1 MPRYNASRE
10 KALKLRDEQERIN
23 DEIAKLR
30 ERAAED
36 PMLETLDPGGFAR
49 LEKLFQEAAAT
60 LQQGDIEAG
69 RAACE
74 YAAQLLKHA
83 LNDLGP
89 RRQKHGT
96 LLARCTQIL
105 RRIDNASMKI
115 FAPNKFAEAR
125 RLVGAADDAMECND
139 FFQAEALLNQVAE
152 QIDQLEKDAQRK
164 HAAPRGTLAR
174 LIKFLFVLV
183 LLLVLIGGGVTAV
196 HVFIYPIPELE
207 QIPHVGP
214 ELRKLRERYGAQR
227 IWPR

>member
-1 MPRYNASRE
+1 
-10 KALKLRDEQERIN
+10 
-23 DEIAKLR
+23 
-30 ERAAED
+30 
-36 PMLETLDPGGFAR
+36 MLETLDPGGFAR
-49 LEKLFQEAAAT
+49 LEKLFQEAAAA

-69 RAACE
+69 RTACE

-96 LLARCTQIL
+96 LLARCTQFL

-115 FAPNKFAEAR
+115 FATNKFAEAR